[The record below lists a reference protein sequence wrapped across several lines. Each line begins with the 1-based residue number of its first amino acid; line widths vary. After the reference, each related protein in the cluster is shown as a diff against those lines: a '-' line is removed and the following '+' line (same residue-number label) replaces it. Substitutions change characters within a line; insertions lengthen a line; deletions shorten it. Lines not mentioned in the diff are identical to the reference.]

1 MSDPSASDR
10 RRHERHPVDLPVRV
24 RGDQGD
30 GAETEARS
38 VNISEGGVL
47 LAGDHFPSGSVVR
60 LEIEL
65 AEMGWHA
72 IDAEVVRRDAAADG
86 AQALAASF
94 ASVATAGGREAIR
107 AFFAA
112 RLSGAGGSAAEA

>member
-1 MSDPSASDR
+1 MTTPSDR
-10 RRHERHPVDLPVRV
+10 RVHERHPVALPVRV
-24 RGDQGD
+24 RGDES
-30 GAETEARS
+30 GAEVEARS

-47 LAGDHFPSGSVVR
+47 LAGGHFPSGSVVR

-107 AFFAA
+107 AFFAT
-112 RLSGAGGSAAEA
+112 RLSGGEGAEADV